1 MLTVEAA
8 FRLNISALVKAGA
21 AKEIMAIYF
30 NGRAGIV
37 RVAPECLTLFFD
49 DQVYEAVLEPKAIF
63 GDRSCTVTRCLTCA
77 RIRYSLVLVNRKLT
91 CRECAGLIYLS
102 NSGHE
107 AERIF
112 AKRMKILDRLES
124 LDRRK
129 KWQHRA
135 TRLRLL
141 KTLATLPPA

>member
-1 MLTVEAA
+1 MATVEAA
-8 FRLNISALVKAGA
+8 FRLNINALAKAGA
-21 AKEIMAIYF
+21 ADGIVAIYF
-30 NGRAGIV
+30 NERAGIV
-37 RVAPECLTLFFD
+37 QIEPNRLTLIFNGKI
-49 DQVYEAVLEPKAIF
+49 YKAVLERKTIF

-77 RIRYSLVLVNRKLT
+77 RIRRSLVLVDCKLT
-91 CRECAGLIYLS
+91 CRECAGLIYHS

-107 AERIF
+107 AERIQ

-141 KTLATLPPA
+141 RALAALPPA

>member
-8 FRLNISALVKAGA
+8 FRLNISALVKTGKAEG
-21 AKEIMAIYF
+21 ILAIYF
-30 NGRAGIV
+30 NGRAGLV
-37 RVAPECLTLFFD
+37 QVESDCLTLFFD
-49 DQVYEAVLEPKAIF
+49 GQVYETVLERKTIF
-63 GDRSCTVTRCLTCA
+63 GDRSCTVTRCLACA
-77 RIRYSLVLVNRKLT
+77 RIRYSLVLVDRKLT

-107 AERIF
+107 AERIY
-112 AKRMKILDRLES
+112 AKRMKILDRLEC

-129 KWQHRA
+129 KWQHRR

-141 KTLATLPPA
+141 TSLATLPPT